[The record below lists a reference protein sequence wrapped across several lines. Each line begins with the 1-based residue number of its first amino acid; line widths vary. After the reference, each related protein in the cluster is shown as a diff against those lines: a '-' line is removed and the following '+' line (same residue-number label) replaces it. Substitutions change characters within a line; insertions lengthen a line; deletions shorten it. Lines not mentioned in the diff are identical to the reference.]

1 LLLIIKYF
9 IIFIYSKFIYLYQD
23 IDLFFK
29 NLFIIYLL
37 DLFIIYLLDLFIIYL
52 FIKLIYYLIPAK
64 LIEIYIIKLKN
75 NKHEGTNN
83 A

>member
-1 LLLIIKYF
+1 MLLIIKYF

-37 DLFIIYLLDLFIIYL
+37 DLFIIYLLDLFIR
-52 FIKLIYYLIPAK
+52 LIYYLIPAK